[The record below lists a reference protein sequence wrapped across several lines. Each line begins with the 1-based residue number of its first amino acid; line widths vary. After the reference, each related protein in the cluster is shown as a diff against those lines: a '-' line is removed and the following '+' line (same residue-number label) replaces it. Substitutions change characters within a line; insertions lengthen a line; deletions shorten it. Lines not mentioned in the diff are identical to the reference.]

1 MVSVKALVIE
11 DRSAMSQMFCGILEK
26 FGIEHKV
33 SATVSDALEEIKT
46 DKPQIIVLDSS
57 VDKGTGMSFISAITP
72 VEEEKENR
80 KERRKKIEE
89 GPGVLVIRTIYETV
103 PTDCPFVKATLVR
116 PFTAEQLTE
125 AIRNII
131 PKEKKA
137 EAPKLFETPE
147 ASNPE
152 VELMRRGITYGES
165 YVFFEERPIVIHQV
179 MQIFAN
185 AGYDM
190 LLITHLRAKVARERF
205 GLDQGAEVF
214 TLTGGNY
221 PLGTMITA
229 VQDFLAKA
237 REPLVAIGDLD
248 NIIEHCGVD
257 LTMRS
262 IQHLLS
268 LKKGKNIKFTLLTS
282 VDGGLLSQ
290 NVKRLL
296 TGMMTEYTKEV

>member
-33 SATVSDALEEIKT
+33 SATVTDALEEVKT
-46 DKPQIIVLDSS
+46 DKPQIIILDSS
-57 VDKGTGMSFISAITP
+57 VDNGTGMSFITAMTP
-72 VEEEKENR
+72 AEEEKETR
-80 KERRKKIEE
+80 KERRKKIEG
-89 GPGVLVIRTIYETV
+89 GPGMLVIRTIYETV
-103 PTDCPFVKATLVR
+103 PTDCPFVKASLVR

-131 PKEKKA
+131 PKEMKD
-137 EAPKLFETPE
+137 ETPKLFETPE

-214 TLTGGNY
+214 TLKGSNY
-221 PLGTMITA
+221 PLGTMITT
-229 VQDFLAKA
+229 VQDFIAKA

-262 IQHLLS
+262 IQHMLALR
-268 LKKGKNIKFTLLTS
+268 KGKNTKFTLLTS
-282 VDGGLLSQ
+282 VDGSLLSQ

-296 TGMMTEYTKEV
+296 TEMMTEYTKEE